1 MESFMNALTD
11 KDSGWWPF
19 LRLRPQKDQMMTT
32 LMVAKFSCCFGPFYG
47 CVLYLLFALK
57 DEEFSFPRAVIF
69 IAFFTL
75 LFFVLYRITFAC
87 FWNKRAKRLQ
97 SRG

>member
-19 LRLRPQKDQMMTT
+19 LRLRPRKDQMMTT
-32 LMVAKFSCCFGPFYG
+32 LMVAKFSCYFGPFYG
-47 CVLYLLFALK
+47 GVLYVLLALK
-57 DEEFSFPRAVIF
+57 DGRILFSGAAFS
-69 IAFFTL
+69 IALFTL
-75 LFFVLYRITFAC
+75 LFFVLYRITFAY

-97 SRG
+97 SEA